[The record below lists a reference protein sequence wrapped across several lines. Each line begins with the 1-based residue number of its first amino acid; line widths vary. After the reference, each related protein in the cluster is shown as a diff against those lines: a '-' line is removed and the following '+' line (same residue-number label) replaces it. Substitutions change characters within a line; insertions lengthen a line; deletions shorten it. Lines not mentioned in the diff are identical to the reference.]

1 MRIYSADDVH
11 AALPFPRLIDA
22 LAAAFAANQEEA
34 PVRAAFEVGLPGAP
48 AHLLT
53 MPAWRRGEAI
63 GVKLVNVFPG
73 NAARGM
79 GSVSSLYVLFD
90 GETGAPRGIIDGEA
104 LTNRRTA
111 AASALASRYLS
122 RPDSA
127 TLALVG
133 TGHLAPHLAAAHAA
147 VRPITRILV
156 WGRTLDKAQATA
168 ARLQAQGLN
177 AEAAPDL
184 AAAVGAA
191 DIVSAA
197 TTSTVPLVLGAD
209 VKAGTHVDLVGA
221 FTPAMRESDA
231 DLVAKAEVYVDTRAG
246 TLAEAGDL
254 LQPIA
259 AGAWSKDRLRGEL
272 HDLCA
277 GTVAGRTNADAITL
291 FKSVGAALEDL
302 VAARLVAGD
311 A

>member
-11 AALPFPRLIDA
+11 AALPFPKLIDA

-111 AASALASRYLS
+111 AASALASRFLS
-122 RPDSA
+122 RPEST

-147 VRPITRILV
+147 VRPISRILV
-156 WGRTLDKAQATA
+156 WGRSLEKAQASA
-168 ARLQAQGLN
+168 ARLTAQGLN

-209 VKAGTHVDLVGA
+209 VKPGTHVDLVGA
-221 FTPAMRESDA
+221 FTRTMRESDA
-231 DLVAKAEVYVDTRAG
+231 ALVAKAEVYVDTRAG
-246 TLAEAGDL
+246 TMAEAGDL

-259 AGAWSKDRLRGEL
+259 AGLWSKDLLRGEL

-277 GTVAGRTNADAITL
+277 DKVRGRTDPGAITL

-302 VAARLVAGD
+302 VAARLVAD
-311 A
+311 AA